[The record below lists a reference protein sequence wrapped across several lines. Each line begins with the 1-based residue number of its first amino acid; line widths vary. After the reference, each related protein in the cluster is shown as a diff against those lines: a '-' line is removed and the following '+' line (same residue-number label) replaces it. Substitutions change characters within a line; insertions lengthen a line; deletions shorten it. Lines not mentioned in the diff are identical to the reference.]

1 VVLGFGMVAMVE
13 VGQAVPLLRVQGVVV
28 GIQVV
33 PGVLVA
39 LMVGEVVVH
48 IVVVQIAMVPQL
60 QEPAMDRSQSP
71 GNKFK
76 KIKANNYT

>member
-1 VVLGFGMVAMVE
+1 
-13 VGQAVPLLRVQGVVV
+13 
-28 GIQVV
+28 
-33 PGVLVA
+33 
-39 LMVGEVVVH
+39 VVVH